1 MVAAAGGLVTARGSQ
16 GAGGTQ
22 SAASLL
28 PFLTNEDGAHGM
40 FICSEFS
47 LSSPL
52 EMLPQTRPEVCLLG
66 GCWYP

>member
-22 SAASLL
+22 SASSLL
-28 PFLTNEDGAHGM
+28 PFLTNQDGVHAM
-40 FICSEFS
+40 FIGSEFS

-52 EMLPQTRPEVCLLG
+52 EMPSQTGPEVCLLG
-66 GCWYP
+66 GCRSP